1 MHLSRFLGKAKF
13 ALVGILAVIAG
24 MAMGHL
30 VAGLVQPA
38 ASPVL
43 AVGSNVIDAT
53 PTSIKTWA
61 IRRFG
66 TADKA
71 VLLSTVTVVALIL
84 AVAAG
89 IFSRRRRNLALG
101 LIGVLGVVVIAAA
114 YRSPSTASGGSVPG
128 ARVWPGL
135 TAMLVSGAVL
145 VLLARFAAAGEPA
158 EVASAESH
166 ESPLDHS
173 AEGSFFGSTPRRRF
187 LGVAVGVAGASVV
200 AGSVGQRLARPE
212 PVAALDGL
220 TPDLPAPALPTGLDA
235 KVPGISPFRTASRDF
250 YRVDTALVVPRVD
263 RDSWRLVVDG
273 DVDKRLELT
282 FEDLIKFPIV
292 ERDLTLNCVSNEV
305 GGPYISSGRWL
316 GVRTRDVLE
325 RAGVSPKADQV
336 MSRSTDGMT
345 ISTPIKALTD
355 DRDSIIAIGLNGE
368 ALPRKRGYPARLIT
382 PGLYGFVGATK
393 WLKQLTVTTYEK
405 SSAYWTDRG
414 WAIDGTVKTQSRIDT
429 PGGFDRVALGKV
441 MVGGV
446 AWAQRR
452 GIEKVEIQIDN
463 GPWQPVILGPE
474 ANIDYWRQ
482 WYFEWDVTAA
492 GRHDLRVRATDGDG
506 VVQTTDRVPPF
517 PNGASGLASISV
529 NAA

>member
-1 MHLSRFLGKAKF
+1 MHPSRFLATAKF

-24 MAMGHL
+24 MAVGHL
-30 VAGLVQPA
+30 VAGVVQPA

-43 AVGSNVIDAT
+43 AVGSNVIDVT
-53 PTSIKTWA
+53 PTPIKTWA
-61 IRRFG
+61 IRQFG

-71 VLLSTVTVVALIL
+71 VLLSTVTVVALVL

-89 IFSRRRRNLALG
+89 VLSRRQLRVALG
-101 LIGVLGVVVIAAA
+101 LVGVLGIVVILAA
-114 YRSPSTASGGSVPG
+114 YRSPSTASATVPG
-128 ARVWPGL
+128 ARFLPGL
-135 TAMLVSGAVL
+135 VAMLVSGGVL
-145 VLLARFAAAGEPA
+145 VLLARFAAAGDATDLPT
-158 EVASAESH
+158 AESH

-173 AEGSFFGSTPRRRF
+173 AEGSFFGATPRRRF

-212 PVAALDGL
+212 PVADLDGL
-220 TPDLPAPALPTGLDA
+220 TPDVAAPALPTGLDA

-263 RDSWRLVVDG
+263 RDSWRLVIDG
-273 DVDKRLELT
+273 DVDERFELSFADLLE
-282 FEDLIKFPIV
+282 FPIV

-316 GVRTRDVLE
+316 GVRTRDLLE
-325 RAGVSPKADQV
+325 RAGVSPRADQV
-336 MSRSTDGMT
+336 LSRSTDGMT
-345 ISTPIKALTD
+345 ISTPIQALTD
-355 DRDSIIAIGLNGE
+355 GRDSLVAIGLNGE
-368 ALPRKRGYPARLIT
+368 ALPRKRGYPARLLT

-393 WLKQLTVTTYEK
+393 WLKQLTVTTYEQR
-405 SSAYWTDRG
+405 SAYWTDRG

-429 PGGFDRVALGKV
+429 PGGFDRVDLGTV
-441 MVGGV
+441 IVGGV

-452 GIEKVEIQIDN
+452 GIEKVEIQVDD
-463 GPWQPVILGPE
+463 GPWQPAELGPE

-482 WYFEWDVTAA
+482 WYFVWDVTTP

-506 VVQTTDRVPPF
+506 VVQTAERVPPF
-517 PNGASGLASISV
+517 PNGASGLASVSV
-529 NAA
+529 TAS